1 MKILNELVQIILRQI
16 LALGFLLVAPLIYL
30 IPFIFVVLSPHS
42 DIVDMLAVGM
52 MVTGP
57 FVSGFWTMMVLMF
70 RRHRRM
76 TADGSPYQCSLEGTL
91 AATGWMLLGFFGTL
105 AAELLFCFT
114 VRWLVGA
121 PDGVNRWG
129 WALWF
134 FTAPF
139 VIFSPLL
146 VVWVWG
152 KKNSPDDDTQE
163 KFYVRY
169 PDGGLSRPFSY
180 DDACAHRGLTGGSVF
195 SGKNLS
201 SDQTKSAET
210 IAIENNFSEAK
221 AIAQRMGPGESVSE
235 ALTPDQWN
243 AAAFMDTLN
252 DRDQMQEWIDG
263 EPGTM
268 GEYVAKKYLQ
278 YVRETGFV
286 PPYRLSKPNPAQAP
300 QTPMVPMS
308 NESGRS

>member
-30 IPFIFVVLSPHS
+30 IPFIFVVLSPNS

-70 RRHRRM
+70 RRYRRM

-180 DDACAHRGLTGGSVF
+180 DDACAHRGLTGGRVF

-286 PPYRLSKPNPAQAP
+286 PPYRLSRPNPAQAP

>member
-1 MKILNELVQIILRQI
+1 MKILNQLVQIILRQI

-30 IPFIFVVLSPHS
+30 IPFIFVVLSPNS
-42 DIVDMLAVGM
+42 DIFDMLAIGM

-57 FVSGFWTMMVLMF
+57 FVSAFWTMMILMF
-70 RRHRRM
+70 RRYRRM
-76 TADGSPYQCSLEGTL
+76 TADGSPYECSLGGTL

-121 PDGVNRWG
+121 PDGANRWG

-134 FTAPF
+134 FAAPF

-146 VVWVWG
+146 LVWVWG
-152 KKNSPDDDTQE
+152 RKNNSDDDTP
-163 KFYVRY
+163 KTFYVRY

-180 DDACAHRGLTGGSVF
+180 EDACAHRGLTGGSVF
-195 SGKNLS
+195 SGTNLT

-221 AIAQRMGPGESVSE
+221 AVARRMGHEVSIFD
-235 ALTPDQWN
+235 ALTENQWN
-243 AAAFMDTLN
+243 AVAFMDTLN
-252 DRDQMQEWIDG
+252 DREQMQEWIDG

-268 GEYVAKKYLQ
+268 GEFVAKKFLR

-286 PPYRLSKPNPAQAP
+286 PPYRLSRPNPAQAP
-300 QTPMVPMS
+300 QTPIVPMS

>member
-1 MKILNELVQIILRQI
+1 MKILNELVRIVVRQL
-16 LALGFLLVAPLIYL
+16 LALGFLLIAPLLYL
-30 IPFIFVVLSPHS
+30 IPFIFVVLTPQS
-42 DIVDMLAVGM
+42 DIFGMLAFGM
-52 MVTGP
+52 MATGP
-57 FVSGFWTMMVLMF
+57 FVSAFWTMIVCML

-76 TADGSPYQCSLEGTL
+76 TADGSPYECSLEGTL
-91 AATGWMLLGFFGTL
+91 AATGWMLVGFFGTL
-105 AAELLFCFT
+105 AAELLFLF
-114 VRWLVGA
+114 VFHVPR
-121 PDGVNRWG
+121 DGDTWS

-180 DDACAHRGLTGGSVF
+180 DDACAHRGLTGGRVF